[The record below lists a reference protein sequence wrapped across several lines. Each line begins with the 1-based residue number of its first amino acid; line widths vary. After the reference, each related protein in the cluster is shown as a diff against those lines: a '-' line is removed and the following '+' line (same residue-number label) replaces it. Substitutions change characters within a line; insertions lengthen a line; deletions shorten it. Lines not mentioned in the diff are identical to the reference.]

1 MQQLLKQ
8 LRMVPIS
15 QLASKVYRRLAKEG
29 GAWFEAMKDKRV
41 CTYAETYPF
50 PDIPPIVRMPEGETL
65 FAHALSIKA
74 LADNHC
80 QSIFT
85 ILDSGWVKMSILGKD
100 HHARLKDAVS
110 SSNYPESA
118 RILDVLL
125 SSPFAMKQG
134 SDRMQYHPIDWQY
147 DCKSGY
153 RWDAMSHYSEIG
165 YGTKHGSDIKVPWEL
180 GRFTHAPGL
189 ACAAVLSE
197 QEESPMR
204 SKEFYAHVFRT
215 QALDFIAF
223 NPPRFGVQWKSS
235 MDCGLRIMNLLIAF
249 DLFRSIG
256 IVWDEEFTF
265 IFRRSL
271 HEHALHIMQH
281 LEWSPTNRGNHY
293 LANLAGMLIA
303 LRGLPL
309 SDEHC
314 AMIRFAIAEAA
325 AEVQQQFLPDGLNFE
340 ASLPYHGF
348 SSEMI
353 SFILA
358 VSTSFTEDER
368 QRICT
373 SPVHHASLSASIQ
386 PATPSEFKKALHDI
400 KHHVHKAY
408 EGMVHVLIDDMH
420 LPNIGDNDSGYC
432 IRITPHGT
440 WVDASD
446 APKTYINLNPRYEL
460 PDVDSMYPPKKADEP
475 YEWIIDTLDYRTSLG
490 LICGALQMQL
500 PEFLLRNGAIEY
512 QIMSSIIQPEEHTP
526 LNSSLLPIPFSESYP
541 RMHAYAGFG
550 IWCIKQERYTA
561 IMRAG
566 STGQK
571 GKGGHAHNDQ
581 LSFVL
586 SVQGEEFLGDPGT
599 FWYTASPLMRNIGRS
614 VTMHSTLII
623 PGKEQNTWIEG
634 HGDVLFWMKP
644 DQAKADGMFNDT
656 VWRGIHHAYGEPHM
670 RSMICSPL
678 GIKGHDTCAVEMR
691 KIVQFHCVPGIEA
704 SQEKAGTVQLKSP
717 LGNTITL
724 NSLSG
729 FAWEILPAVYS
740 RAYGR
745 VEESTIIRMEVDAKT
760 QDIHWEIRI

>member
-1 MQQLLKQ
+1 MKHLIKQ
-8 LRMVPIS
+8 LRMVPLS
-15 QLASKVYRRLAKEG
+15 QLASKAYRRLAKES
-29 GAWFEAMKDKRV
+29 GAWFEAIKDKRV
-41 CTYAETYPF
+41 STFAEAFPF
-50 PDIPPIVRMPEGETL
+50 ADIPPIVQMPAGESVFT
-65 FAHALSIKA
+65 HALSIKA

-80 QSIFT
+80 QSIFS
-85 ILDSGWVKMSILGKD
+85 ILDSGWVNMSVPSKD
-100 HHARLKDAVS
+100 HHARLKELVTA
-110 SSNYPESA
+110 SNYPESA

-125 SSPFAMKQG
+125 SSPYYAKHQA
-134 SDRMQYHPIDWQY
+134 DRVQYHPIDWQL

-153 RWDAMSHYSEIG
+153 RWDALSHHSEIG
-165 YGTKHGSDIKVPWEL
+165 YGTKRGSDIKVPWEL

-197 QEESPMR
+197 QEESPIR

-215 QALDFIAF
+215 QVLDFIAY

-235 MDCGLRIMNLLIAF
+235 MDCGLRIMNMLIAF

-256 IVWDEEFTF
+256 IEWDQEFSF

-271 HEHALHIMQH
+271 HEHAVHIMEH

-309 SDEHC
+309 TDEYC
-314 AMIRFAIAEAA
+314 ALIRFAIAEAA
-325 AEVQQQFLPDGLNFE
+325 AESSQQFGIDGLNFE

-348 SSEMI
+348 SSEMLAI
-353 SFILA
+353 ILA
-358 VSTSFTEDER
+358 ITTSFSPEEKEK
-368 QRICT
+368 ICT
-373 SPVHHASLSASIQ
+373 SPIHVRSLSATIQ
-386 PATPSEFKKALHDI
+386 PATPSEFKKTLHEL
-400 KHHVHKAY
+400 KQHVHRAY
-408 EGMVHVLIDDMH
+408 DGMLQLMIDAKH
-420 LPNIGDNDSGYC
+420 IPNIGDNDSGYC
-432 IRITPHGT
+432 LRITPNGS
-440 WVDASD
+440 WVDTAE

-460 PDVDSMYPPKKADEP
+460 PDVETMYPTKKVSEP
-475 YEWIIDTLDYRTSLG
+475 YEWICDTLDCRPTLG
-490 LICGALQMQL
+490 LICGALQNQL
-500 PEFLLRNGAIEY
+500 PESLLRNGAIEY
-512 QIMSSIIQPEEHTP
+512 QM
-526 LNSSLLPIPFSESYP
+526 LSSLSRSEDIALHSSVLPIPFSDAYP
-541 RMHAYAGFG
+541 RINSFPVFG
-550 IWCIKQERYTA
+550 IWSIHHERYSA
-561 IMRAG
+561 ILRAG

-586 SVQGEEFLGDPGT
+586 SVNGEEFLGDPGT

-614 VTMHSTLII
+614 VTMHSTLVI

-634 HGDVLFWMKP
+634 PGDLLFWMKP
-644 DQAKADGMFNDT
+644 DQAKADAMFNDT

-670 RSMICSPL
+670 RNMICSPF
-678 GIKGHDTCAVEMR
+678 GIKGHDTCKISIR

-704 SQEKAGTVQLKSP
+704 TQIKAGTVQLMSP
-717 LGNTITL
+717 LGNSITL

-745 VEESTIIRMEVDAKT
+745 VEESTLIRMEVDAKT
-760 QDIHWEIRI
+760 QDIHWEIKI